1 MSTGAFGD
9 DTASALV
16 RSMTCAG
23 NELELLNCTYNTT
36 TDPKMC
42 TEHSAAVICQGE
54 LCIQVC
60 QCYQCYITA
69 VSIVWAI
76 IVMPSL
82 VQHAASTLCYFCQ
95 IFTCAGSYPCVFFC
109 SREML

>member
-16 RSMTCAG
+16 RSVTCGG

-36 TDPKMC
+36 IDPKTC

-54 LCIQVC
+54 MCIQS
-60 QCYQCYITA
+60 
-69 VSIVWAI
+69 VSISATSLVCAI
-76 IVMPSL
+76 IV
-82 VQHAASTLCYFCQ
+82 
-95 IFTCAGSYPCVFFC
+95 
-109 SREML
+109 